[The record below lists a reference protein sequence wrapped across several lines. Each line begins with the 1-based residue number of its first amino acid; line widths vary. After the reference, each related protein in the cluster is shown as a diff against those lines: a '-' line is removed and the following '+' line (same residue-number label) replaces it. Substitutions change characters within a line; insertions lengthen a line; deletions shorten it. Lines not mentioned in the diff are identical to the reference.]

1 GRVNEFF
8 SDQLLI
14 RFGERSALFGKFN
27 IQGLPDLDNTFF
39 NLSLMNSILTSRDL
53 SPYLSDE
60 AQKEINKF
68 REIRFDTDFTGYL
81 KNFSTE
87 GTFRSSIG
95 MASGNLNYQSRNLPA
110 TFNGRVQLQDLDLG
124 VIMEDQATFQK
135 TSLKGQVKGTGSS
148 IETLLLEIKAE
159 VESIGINQ
167 YNYQGISTNATY
179 GKDLFEGLLSVDD
192 PNLKIDLNGSLDLRN
207 NKDSIRLVAKL
218 DTAFL
223 GELNLVEE
231 EAFLSGDFELDTKGI
246 SIDNIEGV
254 ARFTDVLVGYEGR
267 SLFMDEFIFQSL
279 FTEDTR
285 LISLN
290 S

>member
-1 GRVNEFF
+1 FTYEDVSALNDFNNKVNVLASLDEAVLDIQDLVFFSKAFPEIKDRIFLSGEIKGRVNEFF

-95 MASGNLNYQSRNLPA
+95 MASGNLNYQSRN
-110 TFNGRVQLQDLDLG
+110 
-124 VIMEDQATFQK
+124 
-135 TSLKGQVKGTGSS
+135 
-148 IETLLLEIKAE
+148 
-159 VESIGINQ
+159 
-167 YNYQGISTNATY
+167 
-179 GKDLFEGLLSVDD
+179 
-192 PNLKIDLNGSLDLRN
+192 
-207 NKDSIRLVAKL
+207 
-218 DTAFL
+218 
-223 GELNLVEE
+223 
-231 EAFLSGDFELDTKGI
+231 
-246 SIDNIEGV
+246 
-254 ARFTDVLVGYEGR
+254 
-267 SLFMDEFIFQSL
+267 
-279 FTEDTR
+279 
-285 LISLN
+285 
-290 S
+290 